1 MARKLECRTFPLRV
15 GDDIHINIDS
25 ALARSILKSK
35 HQWIEAAIAEK
46 LERDTR
52 AV

>member
-1 MARKLECRTFPLRV
+1 MTRKLACRTFPLRV
-15 GDDIHINIDS
+15 GDEIHNNIDN

-46 LERDTR
+46 IERDTR
-52 AV
+52 MV